1 MLVVSHESPGAMK
14 EILVPF
20 LGDLYRVALD
30 LCKSKTEAEELVSE
44 TIVRAC
50 ENVSTLRD
58 RSKAKQWLLRI
69 LTNVFISRCRTK
81 KTRNEQSYDEVSD
94 GEQPFSLFDQL
105 SQPFFWWGN
114 PEREVMNR
122 FLDDDLKQAL
132 GALGEESRTI
142 VVMCDVEGYCYE
154 EIASVMNIPIGT
166 VRSRLSRARSE
177 LQKRLYDHAFDMG
190 WVLQKRKNGKQSL

>member
-1 MLVVSHESPGAMK
+1 MLVVRQENSNVLK

-50 ENVSTLRD
+50 ENLSTLRD

-69 LTNVFISRCRTK
+69 LTNVFISKCRTK

-94 GEQPFSLFDQL
+94 GEHPFSLFDQL

-114 PEREVMNR
+114 PEREVINR

-132 GALGEESRTI
+132 GTLGEESRTI
-142 VVMCDVEGYCYE
+142 VVMCDVEGYSYE

-166 VRSRLSRARSE
+166 VRSRLSRARSQ
-177 LQKRLYDHAFDMG
+177 LQKRLYDHAIDMG
-190 WVLQKRKNGKQSL
+190 WVPQKKKNGNRSL

>member
-1 MLVVSHESPGAMK
+1 MLVVRQENTEVLK

-20 LGDLYRVALD
+20 LGDLSRVALD

-50 ENVSTLRD
+50 EHVSTLRD

-81 KTRNEQSYDEVSD
+81 RTRNEQSYDEEAD
-94 GEQPFSLFDQL
+94 REHPFSLFDQL

-114 PEREVMNR
+114 PEREVINR
-122 FLDDDLKQAL
+122 FLDEDLRRAL
-132 GALGEESRTI
+132 GSLGEEPRAI
-142 VVMCDVEGYCYE
+142 VVMCDVEGYSYE
-154 EIASVMNIPIGT
+154 EIASVLNIPIGT

-177 LQKRLYDHAFDMG
+177 LQKRLYDHALDMG
-190 WVLQKRKNGKQSL
+190 WVPQTTTNGNRSL